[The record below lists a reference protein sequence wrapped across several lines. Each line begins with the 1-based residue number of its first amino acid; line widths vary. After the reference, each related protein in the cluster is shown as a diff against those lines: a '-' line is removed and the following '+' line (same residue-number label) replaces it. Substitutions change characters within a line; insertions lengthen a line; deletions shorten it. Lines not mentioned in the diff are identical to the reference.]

1 MSSQVSSYKRPS
13 SEHFQ
18 PDESLDPQAQR
29 ALRGKLEQIDYIAYV
44 SNREV
49 INQALGKIEA
59 QRFERLAVATAQARA
74 EWAALA
80 LSVSQ
85 TGQAPSPQQ
94 TMSLMQARTGY
105 EELANAYDGLR
116 RLIER
121 GYAAYTAPPAR

>member
-49 INQALGKIEA
+49 INQVLGKVEA

-85 TGQAPSPQQ
+85 AGQAPSPQQ
-94 TMSLMQARTGY
+94 TMALMQARTGY

-121 GYAAYTAPPAR
+121 GYATYAAPPTR

>member
-49 INQALGKIEA
+49 IGQALGKIEA

-121 GYAAYTAPPAR
+121 GYATYTAPPAR